1 MTDFQNGILTAALGY
16 IERGWAVFPIH
27 TLNKGICTCG
37 AMPCKEAGKHPAT
50 ARGFKD
56 ASKDKAQI
64 MAWFGE
70 GGTHTNCN
78 IAIATGKVSGITV
91 IDVDIKEGKNGDE
104 TWKKI
109 LGENDEPETLTART
123 GGGGLHY
130 FFQYVPE
137 IKTATDYFGKYVDT
151 RNDDGYVAAA
161 PSQHVSGGAYTWL
174 NDCAIAEMP
183 DFLAN
188 FKKIKKEK
196 EKESRKVNR
205 KNQKRFFSYT
215 QIRDMLKHVDF
226 NDRDIWR
233 NVGIILG
240 REYQQSD
247 EAWQIYNEW
256 SDQYQGKRASNHN
269 KVMHE
274 AFYILPK
281 KECENELTIATL
293 IDYATKGGWVDNLEE
308 GELKKEDFL
317 FYAPD
322 NDFIHRLTGLRWKK
336 AAVDAKCGKI
346 IFDGKKIFASDW
358 VVKHQCCTSRTSDP
372 SNKNDYLKN
381 KVCANGEILD
391 AFGNGVYNDYRPPVL
406 QLDLKESY
414 TAEELAQIAADAKP
428 FIEHCHLIFD
438 KPAPKAGQLT
448 DAMQFIKYLAHRVQK
463 PAEKPRFALV
473 VAGEQGI
480 GKDTAIDFVID
491 AIGSHNMSNIDPATL
506 ESSFNEHA
514 AAVLVRISEAA
525 NLQDSNKFKFYQIG
539 KTLIAGAPDDVE
551 INPKYGKK
559 YTVKNHC
566 GVIIT
571 TNHLDGGLHIE
582 PDDRRYDI
590 LECATFQQ
598 AFGGNSEFKKRYFD
612 ALQKWKNDD
621 RKGREKVAL
630 YLATLPLDDFNPSTG
645 QRKTA
650 AHQKLAK
657 VENMSYAQEFEDIL
671 FSANYPDDIWENDII
686 NEAHTRNPNETIKD
700 IRRKMRMAM
709 KNCNYRIL
717 ICPTTR
723 DGRWECTDQ
732 NGGRFLQT
740 CYTQKH
746 LPDHTPKPYGSVVYS
761 HFDNQPPAPAYN
773 AQPAQ
778 YAQNVQQPAYPAQ
791 NSQHFA
797 QGVLS
802 RFHAQ
807 PPATL
812 ATAPQPAPVKQFWQ
826 ETRPRNYAA
835 EKQAITEGFD
845 QPF

>member
-50 ARGFKD
+50 ARGVKD
-56 ASKDKAQI
+56 ATKDKAQI
-64 MAWFGE
+64 LAWFGE

-78 IAIATGKVSGITV
+78 IAIATGKISGITV
-91 IDVDIKEGKNGDE
+91 IDVDIKEGKNGDK
-104 TWKKI
+104 TWAEI

-130 FFQYVPE
+130 FFQYTPE
-137 IKTATDYFGKYVDT
+137 IKTAANYFGECVDA
-151 RNDDGYVAAA
+151 RNDGGYVAAA
-161 PSQHVSGGAYTWL
+161 PSQHVSGGVYTWL
-174 NDCAIAEMP
+174 NDCAVAQMP
-183 DFLAN
+183 AFLAQ
-188 FKKIKKEK
+188 FKKIAKEK
-196 EKESRKVNR
+196 EKELRKVNR
-205 KNQKRFFSYT
+205 KNRKRVFSYS
-215 QIRDMLKHVDF
+215 QLKKILEYVDF
-226 NDRDIWR
+226 NDREIWR

-240 REYQQSD
+240 REYQQRD
-247 EAWQIYNEW
+247 EAWQIYNDW
-256 SDQYQGKRASNHN
+256 ADQYQGARAKNHDD
-269 KVMHE
+269 VARE
-274 AFYILPK
+274 AFYKLS
-281 KECENELTIATL
+281 KEKCDNELTIATL
-293 IDYATKGGWVDNLEE
+293 IEYAKKGGWEDNLEE

-336 AAVDAKCGKI
+336 AAMDAKCGKI

-358 VVKHQCCTSRTSDP
+358 VVKYQCCTSRTSDP
-372 SNKNDYLKN
+372 SNKSDYLKD

-391 AFGNGVYNDYRPPVL
+391 AFGNGVYNDYRPPIL

-414 TAEELAQIAADAKP
+414 TEAELAQIALDAKP
-428 FIEHCHLIFD
+428 FIAHCHLIFD
-438 KPAPKAGQLT
+438 KPAQKAGQLS

-473 VAGEQGI
+473 IAGEQGI

-506 ESSFNEHA
+506 ESTFNEHA

-598 AFGGNSEFKKRYFD
+598 AFGGDADYKTRYFAD
-612 ALQKWKNDD
+612 IQNYI
-621 RKGREKVAL
+621 RFEKGREKVAL

-657 VENMSYAQEFEDIL
+657 TENMFYHQWLEDIL
-671 FSANYPDDIWENDII
+671 FSANYPVDIWENDVIA
-686 NEAHTRNPNETIKD
+686 EQLRRDSTETAKD
-700 IRRKMRMAM
+700 IRRKMRNAM

-740 CYTQKH
+740 CYTQKQQPDH
-746 LPDHTPKPYGSVVYS
+746 LPTKYGQVVFS
-761 HFDNQPPAPAYN
+761 HFDNQPPAPPAYN
-773 AQPAQ
+773 APAPAQ
-778 YAQNVQQPAYPAQ
+778 NTQQPAPATP
-791 NSQHFA
+791 HFA

-812 ATAPQPAPVKQFWQ
+812 QSVPSNVQPAPVKHFWQ
-826 ETRPRNYAA
+826 PTRPRNYAA
-835 EKQAITEGFD
+835 EKQAIAEGFD